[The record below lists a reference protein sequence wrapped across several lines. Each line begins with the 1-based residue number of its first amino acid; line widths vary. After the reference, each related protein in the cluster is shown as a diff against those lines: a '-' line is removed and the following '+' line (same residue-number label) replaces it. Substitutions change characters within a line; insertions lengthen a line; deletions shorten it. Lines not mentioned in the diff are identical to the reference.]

1 MNFIFNQGN
10 EDSPVFLTGTAGK
23 DVIFTTGNDD
33 TLTGG
38 AGADQFVF
46 KVSSNANSDTITDF
60 TQGQDHID
68 LRAFASTVNTNNIA
82 QWLTTHAVQSQTNS
96 ADAVL
101 TLDANDSVTLKNV
114 VAAHLTAN
122 DFILHTT

>member
-10 EDSPVFLTGTAGK
+10 STGDVTLVGTSGK
-23 DVIFTTGNDD
+23 DVIFTTGNND

-60 TQGQDHID
+60 TPGQDHID
-68 LRAFASTVNTNNIA
+68 LRAFSSTVNTNSIA
-82 QWLTTHAVQSQTNS
+82 SGSTPMRRRARPRRTPC
-96 ADAVL
+96 
-101 TLDANDSVTLKNV
+101 
-114 VAAHLTAN
+114 
-122 DFILHTT
+122 